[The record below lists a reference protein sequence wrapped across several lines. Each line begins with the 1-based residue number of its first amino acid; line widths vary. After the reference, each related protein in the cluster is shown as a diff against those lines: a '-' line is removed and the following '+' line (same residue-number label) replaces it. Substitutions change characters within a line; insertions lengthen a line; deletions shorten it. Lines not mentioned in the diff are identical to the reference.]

1 MLASV
6 ARGPQA
12 AAIALSLCKK
22 KKKKCLTSSQDPE
35 TFHKTVNC
43 QQTSCTL
50 HRVLCVAAIV
60 KIQKHFNFIR
70 LTEQKKNKNLNPSY

>member
-22 KKKKCLTSSQDPE
+22 KCLTSSQDPE
-35 TFHKTVNC
+35 IFHKTVNC